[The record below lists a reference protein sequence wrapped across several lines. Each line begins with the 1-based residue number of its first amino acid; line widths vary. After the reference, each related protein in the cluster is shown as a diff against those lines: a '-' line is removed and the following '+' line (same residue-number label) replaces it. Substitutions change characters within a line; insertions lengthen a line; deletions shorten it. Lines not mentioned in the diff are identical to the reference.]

1 MRAIAMDWVASSD
14 REQSEET
21 GEWIEKMWAA
31 IGMRGKRRVKIE

>member
-1 MRAIAMDWVASSD
+1 MRAIAIERVASSD